1 MQKLTDRNS
10 LLNNPHFKASAAFK
24 ELQQTKL
31 GFIDIGARG
40 GVHDY
45 VLPVAGLTSV
55 LGFEPDEAECQRLC
69 ASKNAE
75 QWAAFNMLP
84 FALAEQATEKTL
96 HLVSASTNHS
106 LLPPNPVFVERY
118 NMQKNWTLVGK
129 EKMLAVTLDAVL
141 HEQLPDYFADFIK
154 IDTQGT
160 EYEIILGGL
169 ATLAK
174 QTTTMV
180 CEVAFCE
187 LYQGQKL
194 FSEVEMLLRENQF
207 SFYGFMPIHTRS
219 KKLLDKKNQVTTE
232 RAFYADAV
240 FFKDPLSMPAIKLSQ
255 RQIYALFTTVI
266 LLGYYDYA
274 LELAMAT
281 WLKVADETEKQHI
294 HSLIME
300 LSTLDPA
307 QTVDSLNKLMS
318 EVKNNQP
325 MANVL
330 VGSFVDKRR
339 AYCDYDDILNV
350 SPLPASYDL
359 MEKV

>member
-1 MQKLTDRNS
+1 MQKLIAQNS
-10 LLNNPHFKASAAFK
+10 LFDNLHFNATYACKV
-24 ELQQTKL
+24 LQQRKL

-55 LGFEPDEAECQRLC
+55 LGFEPDEKECQRLC

-84 FALAEQATEKTL
+84 FALAEQVAEKTL

-118 NMQKNWTLVGK
+118 NMQKNWTIVGK
-129 EKMLAVTLDAVL
+129 EKMPVMTLDAVL

-160 EYEIILGGL
+160 EYEIIQGALS
-169 ATLAK
+169 TLAK
-174 QTTTMV
+174 QTTTIV

-194 FSEVEMLLRENQF
+194 FSEVEMLLRENKF

-219 KKLLDKKNQVTTE
+219 KKLLDKKKHVTTE

-240 FFKDPLSMPAIKLSQ
+240 FFKDPLSMPSIKLEQ
-255 RQIYALFTTVI
+255 RQIYALFTAAI

-281 WLKVADETEKQHI
+281 WLKTADEVEKQHV
-294 HSLIME
+294 STLIME
-300 LSTLDPA
+300 LSALDPM
-307 QTVDSLNKLMS
+307 QTVTTLNKLVS
-318 EVKNNQP
+318 EVEKNKT